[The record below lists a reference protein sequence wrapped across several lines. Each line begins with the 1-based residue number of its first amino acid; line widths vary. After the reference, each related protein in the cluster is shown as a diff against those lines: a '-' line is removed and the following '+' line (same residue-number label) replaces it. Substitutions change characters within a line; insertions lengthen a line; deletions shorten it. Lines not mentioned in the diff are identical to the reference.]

1 MPRSNFFRLGL
12 KVAKSGFRTI
22 GKKLSAADGLYKKYG
37 SKVASVAKMLL
48 PGYADKIDR
57 AQSAISSAQQAGKAI
72 KEGDV
77 VAGKYS
83 VNRAAFAIH
92 SQIHAARPEAA
103 AAAHA
108 HTVNGKA
115 FSIPRS

>member
-77 VAGKYS
+77 VAGMEAL
-83 VNRAAFAIH
+83 RGAAKTAGASAKVQAQASNAIEKAKKA
-92 SQIHAARPEAA
+92 QKVYHAIR
-103 AAAHA
+103 
-108 HTVNGKA
+108 G
-115 FSIPRS
+115 